1 MPKKTKIIFITVFA
15 LIGVVVFGI
24 YFYNSK
30 SNTGTT
36 TKNGTENIYQKF
48 NPFGSSSNTN
58 TAVDNTTDNGNGEVT
73 TNTNPE
79 TKINSRFQKITTFA
93 ISGATF
99 FEDTRLI
106 PIKTEVTTT
115 PETTTIN
122 PVTKKVT
129 KVAVPVKKEP
139 TTEIVPSLRYVE
151 RATGHIYQ
159 MYLDT
164 KIEGKI
170 SNSTIP
176 SVYETIFDG
185 KATSVIYRY
194 ISSENKSITSFLA
207 TLGGTTGSFLNSD
220 ISSIALSPDKS
231 KFFSLI
237 KNSTGVIG
245 TTRTFGETKTTQ
257 IFTSSF
263 SEWLPQ
269 WVTNQKIYLTT
280 KPSYMANG
288 SVFSLNVL
296 TGTLSKIFGGIPG
309 LTTLANNDG
318 SVLLYGASLET
329 GPRLNIFTIK
339 NHTSVYLDKYGLPEK
354 CIWSGDNINIYCA
367 IPNTIVGTQYPD
379 SWYQGLISF
388 DDRFVKINTTT
399 KESSTFADSSSEV
412 PVDAMNLFLNKT
424 EDKLFFTNKKDLT
437 LWSLDLK

>member
-30 SNTGTT
+30 SNTKTT